1 MTAAAAQAAPA
12 QEGPITEQSLAWLSK
27 HILRNRFLPCPS
39 ADRIFVGDGAFL
51 PIGVE
56 FLNWFVRLGD
66 LAPYE
71 RVLDVGCGIGRMAL
85 PLTQYLEAGSYDGV
99 DIVGEGIDWCTRNI
113 TSRYENFR
121 FHRLDLA
128 HAIYNPGGKQA
139 TKDLR
144 LPFKDAAFDF
154 VFMTSVVPH
163 LHADE
168 VRAYAR
174 EVRRVMA
181 PDARFFVTTFMLNGP
196 ARDGLRA
203 KQGAFPFDGGAAG
216 PEIYADPV
224 NPLAAVAFDED
235 FLLALFLEV
244 GLRRYQAP
252 VYGRWSGRATPGN
265 SFQDINMLRIDP
277 SIRFNA
283 TSGGK

>member
-1 MTAAAAQAAPA
+1 MSPATAPQTPS
-12 QEGPITEQSLAWLSK
+12 QDVPITEQSLNWLCK
-27 HILRNRFLPCPS
+27 QILRNRFLPCPS
-39 ADRIFVGDGAFL
+39 ADRIFVGDGDFL

-56 FLNWFVRLGD
+56 FLKWFVRLGD

-99 DIVGEGIDWCTRNI
+99 DIVREGVAWCTQHI
-113 TSRYENFR
+113 TSRYPNFR
-121 FHRLDLA
+121 FQQLDLT

-139 TKDLR
+139 TQTLR

-163 LHADE
+163 LHADD

-174 EVRRVMA
+174 EIRRVMA

-203 KQGAFPFDGGAAG
+203 KRGAFPFDAEALG
-216 PEIYADPV
+216 PELHADPV
-224 NPLAAVAFDED
+224 NPLAAVAYDED
-235 FLLALFLEV
+235 FLMRIFLDA
-244 GLRRYQAP
+244 GLRRYQP
-252 VYGRWSGRATPGN
+252 PIYGRWSGRATPGA

-277 SIRFNA
+277 SIRVNA
-283 TSGGK
+283 PLGGK